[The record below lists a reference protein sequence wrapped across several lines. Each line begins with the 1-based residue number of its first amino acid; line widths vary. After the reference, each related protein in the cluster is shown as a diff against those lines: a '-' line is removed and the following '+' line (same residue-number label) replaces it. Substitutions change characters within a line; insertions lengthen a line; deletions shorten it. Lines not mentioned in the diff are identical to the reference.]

1 LKNEGTDRAVNN
13 PQLLWETFK
22 NEIKKITKHE
32 NRKTYHK
39 MTSKIHNI
47 EKDRAKLT
55 MHPDFD
61 NRDNLRMNEA
71 YLASK
76 LSHLEKVRA
85 TLQRDTLKAKLAHHG
100 EKPGRIWSKLG
111 KE

>member
-1 LKNEGTDRAVNN
+1 
-13 PQLLWETFK
+13 
-22 NEIKKITKHE
+22 
-32 NRKTYHK
+32 
-39 MTSKIHNI
+39 MTLKIHNI

-55 MHPDFD
+55 THPDFN
-61 NRDNLRMNEA
+61 NRDNLRINKA

-85 TLQRDTLKAKLAHHG
+85 TLQRDTLKAKLAHYR
-100 EKPGRIWSKLG
+100 EKPGGIWSKLG